1 MESIKNF
8 ISECGEAPPATNQSE
23 ETESTKAEV
32 LGGTLMITACHD
44 FDNATS
50 KTALGLDEPHAI
62 RLPHSIR
69 QCFSSSS
76 SHHAFILSVNGH
88 LYSVGRNDH
97 GQLGKSPH
105 FFCFMALDRRSWI
118 HFLILILTT
127 YH

>member
-8 ISECGEAPPATNQSE
+8 ISECGEAPPATDQNN
-23 ETESTKAEV
+23 ETESPRPEL

-50 KTALGLDEPHAI
+50 KTAAGLDEPHAI

-76 SHHAFILSVNGH
+76 SHHAFILSVDGH
-88 LYSVGRNDH
+88 LYSVGKNDH
-97 GQLGKSPH
+97 GQLGESTA
-105 FFCFMALDRRSWI
+105 FFCLKALD
-118 HFLILILTT
+118 
-127 YH
+127 